1 MRYCLEEVC
10 YCLQLCASS
19 YPCGSNL
26 FNDSSSV
33 SWHQIIKLHCILSS
47 ITKTLG
53 KISVLK
59 VAIEEQDFSSILEQE
74 EQHGCE
80 IDECSFFR
88 FGLVQKIDKIGVVM
102 GPSNVELRRFF
113 QENQGAEVPNF
124 VTISPFYHQN
134 SCY

>member
-10 YCLQLCASS
+10 YCLQSCASS

-33 SWHQIIKLHCILSS
+33 SWRRIIKLHCILSS

-53 KISVLK
+53 KLSVLK
-59 VAIEEQDFSSILEQE
+59 MAIEEPDFNSVLEQE

-80 IDECSFFR
+80 SDECSFFH
-88 FGLVQKIDKIGVVM
+88 FGLVQKIDKIWSIHR
-102 GPSNVELRRFF
+102 P
-113 QENQGAEVPNF
+113 
-124 VTISPFYHQN
+124 
-134 SCY
+134 